1 MDAFGERIENLIKQ
15 LGITKT
21 KFAEKLSVSQPYI
34 SKIIISGYVPSDRLI
49 EDICEK
55 FNANEKWLRTGEG
68 EMFIRKT
75 RSETIADF
83 MVDMLNEEEP
93 SYKRRLIEA
102 LAELSTD
109 EWKLLEN
116 NTLKLAEKKDKC
128 FTLVLNIFLL
138 FYK

>member
-34 SKIIISGYVPSDRLI
+34 SKIIISGYVPSYRLI

-116 NTLKLAEKKDKC
+116 ITLKLAEKKD
-128 FTLVLNIFLL
+128 
-138 FYK
+138 

>member
-93 SYKRRLIEA
+93 SYKKRLIEA

-116 NTLKLAEKKDKC
+116 ITLKLAEKKD
-128 FTLVLNIFLL
+128 
-138 FYK
+138 

>member
-55 FNANEKWLRTGEG
+55 FNANEKWLRTGE
-68 EMFIRKT
+68 MFIRKT

-116 NTLKLAEKKDKC
+116 ITLKLAEKKD
-128 FTLVLNIFLL
+128 
-138 FYK
+138 

>member
-15 LGITKT
+15 LGITKP
-21 KFAEKLSVSQPYI
+21 KFAEELSVSQPYI

-93 SYKRRLIEA
+93 SYTRRLIEA

-116 NTLKLAEKKDKC
+116 ITLKLAEKKD
-128 FTLVLNIFLL
+128 
-138 FYK
+138 

>member
-102 LAELSTD
+102 LVELSTD

-116 NTLKLAEKKDKC
+116 ITLKLAEKKD
-128 FTLVLNIFLL
+128 
-138 FYK
+138 

>member
-1 MDAFGERIENLIKQ
+1 MGAFGERIENLIKQ

-116 NTLKLAEKKDKC
+116 ITLKLAEKKD
-128 FTLVLNIFLL
+128 
-138 FYK
+138 

>member
-75 RSETIADF
+75 RSETLADF

-116 NTLKLAEKKDKC
+116 ITIKLAEKKD
-128 FTLVLNIFLL
+128 
-138 FYK
+138 

>member
-116 NTLKLAEKKDKC
+116 ITLKKKEKKD
-128 FTLVLNIFLL
+128 
-138 FYK
+138 

>member
-1 MDAFGERIENLIKQ
+1 MDAFGESIENLIKQ

-116 NTLKLAEKKDKC
+116 ITLKLAEKKD
-128 FTLVLNIFLL
+128 
-138 FYK
+138 

>member
-1 MDAFGERIENLIKQ
+1 MTLMDAFGERIENLIKQ

-116 NTLKLAEKKDKC
+116 ITLKLAEKKD
-128 FTLVLNIFLL
+128 
-138 FYK
+138 

>member
-116 NTLKLAEKKDKC
+116 ITLKLAEKR
-128 FTLVLNIFLL
+128 TSVLL
-138 FYK
+138 

>member
-55 FNANEKWLRTGEG
+55 FNANEKWLRTG
-68 EMFIRKT
+68 
-75 RSETIADF
+75 
-83 MVDMLNEEEP
+83 DMLNEEEP

-116 NTLKLAEKKDKC
+116 ITLKLAEKKD
-128 FTLVLNIFLL
+128 
-138 FYK
+138 

>member
-21 KFAEKLSVSQPYI
+21 KFAEKLSVSQPYLSKLI
-34 SKIIISGYVPSDRLI
+34 SSGYVPSDRLI

-116 NTLKLAEKKDKC
+116 ITLKLAEKKD
-128 FTLVLNIFLL
+128 
-138 FYK
+138 

>member
-1 MDAFGERIENLIKQ
+1 MDAVGERIENLIKQ

-116 NTLKLAEKKDKC
+116 ITLKLAEKKD
-128 FTLVLNIFLL
+128 
-138 FYK
+138 

>member
-1 MDAFGERIENLIKQ
+1 MDVFGERIENLIKQ

-116 NTLKLAEKKDKC
+116 ITLKLAEKKD
-128 FTLVLNIFLL
+128 
-138 FYK
+138 

>member
-102 LAELSTD
+102 LAELYTD
-109 EWKLLEN
+109 VWKLLEN
-116 NTLKLAEKKDKC
+116 FTFKLAEKKD
-128 FTLVLNIFLL
+128 
-138 FYK
+138 

>member
-34 SKIIISGYVPSDRLI
+34 SKIIIAGYVPSDRLI

-116 NTLKLAEKKDKC
+116 ITLKLAEKKD
-128 FTLVLNIFLL
+128 
-138 FYK
+138 

>member
-83 MVDMLNEEEP
+83 MVDMLNEEKP

-116 NTLKLAEKKDKC
+116 ITLKLAEKKD
-128 FTLVLNIFLL
+128 
-138 FYK
+138 

>member
-1 MDAFGERIENLIKQ
+1 MDAFRERIENLIKQ

-116 NTLKLAEKKDKC
+116 ITLKLAEKKD
-128 FTLVLNIFLL
+128 
-138 FYK
+138 

>member
-1 MDAFGERIENLIKQ
+1 MDACGERIENLKKQ

-34 SKIIISGYVPSDRLI
+34 SKIIISGYVPSERLI

-116 NTLKLAEKKDKC
+116 ITLKLAEKKD
-128 FTLVLNIFLL
+128 
-138 FYK
+138 

>member
-21 KFAEKLSVSQPYI
+21 KFDEKLSVSQPYI

-116 NTLKLAEKKDKC
+116 ITLKLAEKKD
-128 FTLVLNIFLL
+128 
-138 FYK
+138 

>member
-68 EMFIRKT
+68 EMFIKKT

-116 NTLKLAEKKDKC
+116 ITLKLAEKKD
-128 FTLVLNIFLL
+128 
-138 FYK
+138 

>member
-93 SYKRRLIEA
+93 SYKRRLIES

-116 NTLKLAEKKDKC
+116 ITLKLAEKKD
-128 FTLVLNIFLL
+128 
-138 FYK
+138 

>member
-83 MVDMLNEEEP
+83 IVDMLNEEEP

-116 NTLKLAEKKDKC
+116 ITLKLAEKKD
-128 FTLVLNIFLL
+128 
-138 FYK
+138 

>member
-102 LAELSTD
+102 LAELSTE

-116 NTLKLAEKKDKC
+116 ITLKLAEKKD
-128 FTLVLNIFLL
+128 
-138 FYK
+138 

>member
-21 KFAEKLSVSQPYI
+21 KF
-34 SKIIISGYVPSDRLI
+34 D
-49 EDICEK
+49 
-55 FNANEKWLRTGEG
+55 ANEKWLRTGEG

-116 NTLKLAEKKDKC
+116 ITLKLAEKKD
-128 FTLVLNIFLL
+128 
-138 FYK
+138 

>member
-34 SKIIISGYVPSDRLI
+34 AKIIISGYVPSDRLI

-116 NTLKLAEKKDKC
+116 ITLKLAEKKD
-128 FTLVLNIFLL
+128 
-138 FYK
+138 

>member
-49 EDICEK
+49 EEICEK

-116 NTLKLAEKKDKC
+116 ITLKLAEKKD
-128 FTLVLNIFLL
+128 
-138 FYK
+138 

>member
-55 FNANEKWLRTGEG
+55 FNANEKWLRTWEG

-116 NTLKLAEKKDKC
+116 ITLKLAEKKD
-128 FTLVLNIFLL
+128 
-138 FYK
+138 

>member
-93 SYKRRLIEA
+93 SYKRRLIVA

-116 NTLKLAEKKDKC
+116 ITLKLAEKKD
-128 FTLVLNIFLL
+128 
-138 FYK
+138 

>member
-15 LGITKT
+15 FGITKT

-116 NTLKLAEKKDKC
+116 ITLKLAEKKD
-128 FTLVLNIFLL
+128 
-138 FYK
+138 

>member
-93 SYKRRLIEA
+93 SYKRRLIEE

-116 NTLKLAEKKDKC
+116 ITLKLAEKKD
-128 FTLVLNIFLL
+128 
-138 FYK
+138 

>member
-34 SKIIISGYVPSDRLI
+34 SKIIISGYVPIDRLI

-116 NTLKLAEKKDKC
+116 ITLKLAEKKD
-128 FTLVLNIFLL
+128 
-138 FYK
+138 

>member
-68 EMFIRKT
+68 EMLIRKT

-116 NTLKLAEKKDKC
+116 ITLKLAEKKD
-128 FTLVLNIFLL
+128 
-138 FYK
+138 